1 MNYSKLYII
10 IGLLL
15 HVADAQDNLWLAKIT
30 QAHHASNTHSP
41 NPLFATG
48 DYVTFL
54 RYITILSPD
63 RLKNKLIIVMLMA
76 IGDI

>member
-48 DYVTFL
+48 DYVTPEI
-54 RYITILSPD
+54 YHH
-63 RLKNKLIIVMLMA
+63 IIP
-76 IGDI
+76 